1 MPRGATVRLL
11 EWAFERLQREEA
23 RHHPRPEKIARFE
36 KLVSRLLDVSY
47 AEERRSPRGNLLKV
61 DVGKTKVGGGDL
73 LRPGLL
79 SPPGA
84 PCASKGECINA
95 GSGGA
100 FTLPT
105 YLQQRQP

>member
-23 RHHPRPEKIARFE
+23 RHHPRPEKIAHFE

-61 DVGKTKVGGGDL
+61 DVSQTKGGIWNNIKVRVTVHTRRKVPR
-73 LRPGLL
+73 LRRSL
-79 SPPGA
+79 
-84 PCASKGECINA
+84 
-95 GSGGA
+95 
-100 FTLPT
+100 
-105 YLQQRQP
+105 R